1 MLKGKVLISPR
12 HKWGLR
18 SCTLKCFTHIFICR
32 KEPWGRCCFETW
44 PIINVARNQS
54 ENKVKSSQ
62 SQQVQ
67 IGIIHLLIRFQ
78 AVKLMK
84 KIHHSCRSGILFNIK
99 DARWKPNTTASSG
112 LLSPST
118 SSIMLFTAIIIPSS
132 GMRLQ
137 IIPSGLSISYRQGK
151 HCISA
156 EIVMRFVSFAN
167 RTDSLKTNH

>member
-1 MLKGKVLISPR
+1 MRIKELHTEASAGRNIEDVAALKPGRSLMWRNSYLKI
-12 HKWGLR
+12 KWT
-18 SCTLKCFTHIFICR
+18 S
-32 KEPWGRCCFETW
+32 
-44 PIINVARNQS
+44 
-54 ENKVKSSQ
+54 VKLSQ

-78 AVKLMK
+78 AMK
-84 KIHHSCRSGILFNIK
+84 FMKNIHHSRLSRILFNIK
-99 DARWKPNTTASSG
+99 DVRTEQRWNPNTTTSSG

-132 GMRLQ
+132 GVLPRLQ

-156 EIVMRFVSFAN
+156 GIVMRFVSFAN
-167 RTDSLKTNH
+167 RTDSPAEIKSLRS